1 MQLLNDQHWH
11 ALPCEEVVDLLETD
25 ATDGLGQFAVKHR
38 LEQFG
43 PNTLTPP
50 KGKGALLR
58 FLLQFHNPLVY
69 ILNAAGVVTLLL
81 GDYIDAGVIF
91 GVVLVNAAI
100 GYVQEAQAV
109 SAIEALSQS
118 MTTGA
123 RVVREGETLDVP
135 ATDIVPGDLVLL
147 QAGDKV
153 PADLRLLRSRDLRID
168 ESALTGESVAV
179 EKDTVVR
186 ERDTTLADRTDIA
199 YASSLVTYGTGA
211 GLVIATGD
219 STEVGRISRLIAEAE
234 DLQTPLTKK
243 IAAFSRIL
251 LIVILALGAV
261 TFAVGLLRGETA
273 AEMFKAAV
281 ALAVGAIPEGL
292 PAAVTITLAI
302 GVNRMARR
310 RAIIRHL
317 PAVETLGSTTVIC
330 SDKTG
335 TLTENQMTVQRM
347 VAGGRLYAIEGTGYA
362 PEGSIGLLSA
372 ADGVDGM
379 VGASGAG
386 GSVSASEHEV
396 EGTAAQTLD
405 GGLDDVGLE
414 VLRAGLLCND
424 SRIFEEEG
432 RWLVQGDPTE
442 GALVASALKAGLEAE
457 AVAADLPRI
466 DAIPFES
473 EHQYMATL
481 HDAGEGRRL
490 IYAKGAAEVMLD
502 RCTTT
507 LTDDGEEAPFDGD
520 VVRRRVEELA
530 AEGLRVL
537 AFARGDGREGDDD
550 ISHDE
555 VEGLTFLG
563 LQAMI
568 DPPRPEAV
576 DAVAACRRAGVRVK
590 MITGDHAAT
599 AAAIARQMGLLDDA
613 PRDDERGTAAM
624 TGSEMAALRDRAF
637 IEAATDT
644 DVFARVT
651 PEQKLRLVEALQ
663 ARGHVVAMT
672 GDGVNDAPALKQAD
686 IGVAMG
692 VGGTDVAKDAADMI
706 LTDDNFASIEAAVE
720 EGRGVFDNLTKFIT
734 WTLPTNL
741 GEGLVILAAVF
752 LGTALPILPVQIL
765 WINMTTAVLL
775 GLMLAFE
782 PKEHGIMER
791 PPREPGAPIL
801 SAALIRRILLVG
813 ALLLGAAFG
822 LFEWADTVQGTSLE
836 VARTIAVNV
845 FVTVE
850 IFYLFNCRSLTR
862 SVFRIH
868 PLSNRWVLGG
878 VAITIA
884 LQLMYTYAPFMHVA
898 FQSAPLTLEHW
909 SYILAA
915 GIATL
920 FIVEFEKWLVNR
932 HSGGLGEAGGPGDA
946 EAGV

>member
-91 GVVLVNAAI
+91 GVVLVNAVI
-100 GYVQEAQAV
+100 GYVQEAKAV

-135 ATDIVPGDLVLL
+135 ATEIVPGDLVLL

-335 TLTENQMTVQRM
+335 TLTENQMTVQRL
-347 VAGGRLYAIEGTGYA
+347 VAGGRLYAIQGSGYA
-362 PEGSIGLLSA
+362 PEGSIELLP
-372 ADGVDGM
+372 
-379 VGASGAG
+379 AG
-386 GSVSASEHEV
+386 G
-396 EGTAAQTLD
+396 D
-405 GGLDDVGLE
+405 GGLDDAGLE

-442 GALVASALKAGLEAE
+442 GALVTSALKAGLEAE

-481 HDAGEGRRL
+481 HDAG
-490 IYAKGAAEVMLD
+490 
-502 RCTTT
+502 
-507 LTDDGEEAPFDGD
+507 
-520 VVRRRVEELA
+520 
-530 AEGLRVL
+530 
-537 AFARGDGREGDDD
+537 DGR
-550 ISHDE
+550 
-555 VEGLTFLG
+555 
-563 LQAMI
+563 
-568 DPPRPEAV
+568 
-576 DAVAACRRAGVRVK
+576 
-590 MITGDHAAT
+590 
-599 AAAIARQMGLLDDA
+599 
-613 PRDDERGTAAM
+613 
-624 TGSEMAALRDRAF
+624 
-637 IEAATDT
+637 
-644 DVFARVT
+644 
-651 PEQKLRLVEALQ
+651 
-663 ARGHVVAMT
+663 
-672 GDGVNDAPALKQAD
+672 
-686 IGVAMG
+686 
-692 VGGTDVAKDAADMI
+692 
-706 LTDDNFASIEAAVE
+706 
-720 EGRGVFDNLTKFIT
+720 
-734 WTLPTNL
+734 
-741 GEGLVILAAVF
+741 
-752 LGTALPILPVQIL
+752 
-765 WINMTTAVLL
+765 
-775 GLMLAFE
+775 
-782 PKEHGIMER
+782 
-791 PPREPGAPIL
+791 
-801 SAALIRRILLVG
+801 
-813 ALLLGAAFG
+813 
-822 LFEWADTVQGTSLE
+822 
-836 VARTIAVNV
+836 
-845 FVTVE
+845 
-850 IFYLFNCRSLTR
+850 
-862 SVFRIH
+862 
-868 PLSNRWVLGG
+868 
-878 VAITIA
+878 
-884 LQLMYTYAPFMHVA
+884 
-898 FQSAPLTLEHW
+898 
-909 SYILAA
+909 
-915 GIATL
+915 
-920 FIVEFEKWLVNR
+920 
-932 HSGGLGEAGGPGDA
+932 
-946 EAGV
+946 

>member
-25 ATDGLGQFAVKHR
+25 ATDGLGQFAVRHR

-81 GDYIDAGVIF
+81 GDYIDAIVIF

-100 GYVQEAQAV
+100 GYVQEAKAV
-109 SAIEALSQS
+109 SAIEALSQA

-123 RVVREGETLDVP
+123 RVVREGETVDVP
-135 ATDIVPGDLVLL
+135 ATEIVPGDLVLL

-153 PADLRLLRSRDLRID
+153 PADLRLLRTRDLRID

-179 EKDTVVR
+179 EKDTLVR

-234 DLQTPLTKK
+234 TLQTPLTKK

-261 TFAVGLLRGETA
+261 TFVVGMLRGETA

-347 VAGGRLYAIEGTGYA
+347 VAGGRVYVLEGSGYA
-362 PEGSIGLLSA
+362 PEGSIGLLPVGDGG
-372 ADGVDGM
+372 DGV

-386 GSVSASEHEV
+386 EPVTASGQEA
-396 EGTAAQTLD
+396 EGTAEPPLD
-405 GGLDDVGLE
+405 GQLDDVGLE

-442 GALVASALKAGLEAE
+442 GALVTSALKAGLEADTVS
-457 AVAADLPRI
+457 AGLPRL

-481 HDAGEGRRL
+481 HATVHDAGGRRRL

-502 RCTTT
+502 RCSTM
-507 LTDDGEEAPFDGD
+507 LAAGGEEVPLDRQSVHAQ
-520 VVRRRVEELA
+520 VEELA

-537 AFARGDGREGDDD
+537 AFARGQGRDGDDD

-555 VEGLTFLG
+555 VEGLT
-563 LQAMI
+563 
-568 DPPRPEAV
+568 
-576 DAVAACRRAGVRVK
+576 
-590 MITGDHAAT
+590 
-599 AAAIARQMGLLDDA
+599 
-613 PRDDERGTAAM
+613 
-624 TGSEMAALRDRAF
+624 
-637 IEAATDT
+637 
-644 DVFARVT
+644 
-651 PEQKLRLVEALQ
+651 
-663 ARGHVVAMT
+663 
-672 GDGVNDAPALKQAD
+672 
-686 IGVAMG
+686 
-692 VGGTDVAKDAADMI
+692 
-706 LTDDNFASIEAAVE
+706 
-720 EGRGVFDNLTKFIT
+720 
-734 WTLPTNL
+734 
-741 GEGLVILAAVF
+741 
-752 LGTALPILPVQIL
+752 
-765 WINMTTAVLL
+765 
-775 GLMLAFE
+775 
-782 PKEHGIMER
+782 
-791 PPREPGAPIL
+791 
-801 SAALIRRILLVG
+801 
-813 ALLLGAAFG
+813 
-822 LFEWADTVQGTSLE
+822 
-836 VARTIAVNV
+836 
-845 FVTVE
+845 
-850 IFYLFNCRSLTR
+850 
-862 SVFRIH
+862 
-868 PLSNRWVLGG
+868 
-878 VAITIA
+878 
-884 LQLMYTYAPFMHVA
+884 
-898 FQSAPLTLEHW
+898 
-909 SYILAA
+909 
-915 GIATL
+915 
-920 FIVEFEKWLVNR
+920 
-932 HSGGLGEAGGPGDA
+932 
-946 EAGV
+946 